1 MEANPA
7 LMQSWWVLGLRGLI
21 AVLFGVFALLM
32 PTITLLG
39 LIGLF
44 SIYAVLAG
52 LVAIAGALRH
62 VGHARGA
69 HAADWWLLLAI
80 GIVSVVAGIVATM
93 RPLLTMLLLVMVIGI
108 NAVLT
113 GVLDLVAI
121 ARARRYAP
129 PEGTGLWA
137 LGALV
142 SIIFGAVIMSAPEVG
157 ALTLVWIVGIYA
169 LVAGALYLGQAWRA
183 AQVQRVPGPAPG
195 GRPERRVRDRRMAPS
210 HT

>member
-7 LMQSWWVLGLRGLI
+7 LMESWWVLGLRGLM

-32 PTITLLG
+32 PGITLLG

-52 LVAIAGALRH
+52 AVAIAGALRH
-62 VGHARGA
+62 IRHARGA
-69 HAADWWLLLAI
+69 RAADWWLLLAL
-80 GIVSVVAGIVATM
+80 GIVSVAAGLIATL
-93 RPLLTMLLLVMVIGI
+93 RPMLSMLMLIMVIGM

-113 GVLDLVAI
+113 GLLDLIAVA
-121 ARARRYAP
+121 RVRRHVP
-129 PEGTGLWA
+129 TEGVALWG

-142 SIIFGAVIMSAPEVG
+142 SIIFGAVILSTSEVG
-157 ALTLVWIVGIYA
+157 ALTLVWIVSIYA
-169 LVAGALYLGQAWRA
+169 VVAGALYLVQAWRA
-183 AQVQRVPGPAPG
+183 MPAQRASRAAPVSQQ
-195 GRPERRVRDRRMAPS
+195 ERRVRERRMAPS

>member
-21 AVLFGVFALLM
+21 ALLFGVCALLM
-32 PTITLLG
+32 PGITLLG

-44 SIYAVLAG
+44 AIYAVLAG
-52 LVAIAGALRH
+52 LVAVAGALRH
-62 VGHARGA
+62 IRHARGA
-69 HAADWWLLLAI
+69 RAADWWLLLAL
-80 GIVSVVAGIVATM
+80 GIVSIAAGVIATM

-113 GVLDLVAI
+113 GVLDLIAI
-121 ARARRYAP
+121 ARVRRYAP
-129 PEGTGLWA
+129 QEGVALWA

-142 SIIFGAVIMSAPEVG
+142 SIIFGALIMAAPEVG
-157 ALTLVWIVGIYA
+157 ALTLVWIVSIYA

-183 AQVQRVPGPAPG
+183 AHVQRVPGQAPAG
-195 GRPERRVRDRRMAPS
+195 QPERRVRERRMAPS